1 VKLAE
6 QRAHEGIVRLSDIIK
21 EREESK
27 VGDKGG
33 DAKGNGAKGNG
44 ANGNGKKSDA
54 PKNGDSKNSDSKKA
68 KADDAEEHDPQ
79 VEEAVEV
86 LADLVALTHR
96 GAGAEAVAR
105 GGQ

>member
-27 VGDKGG
+27 VGDKVG
-33 DAKGNGAKGNG
+33 DVKGNG

-54 PKNGDSKNSDSKKA
+54 AKNGDSKNSDSKKA
-68 KADDAEEHDPQ
+68 KGDDAEEHDPQ